1 MTNAQFLAIFG
12 PYADRLST
20 DLLPRFSTTAI
31 RTATEAGFA
40 AMTPEEIP

>member
-31 RTATEAGFA
+31 RAATENVFA
-40 AMTPEEIP
+40 VLQPEEIP